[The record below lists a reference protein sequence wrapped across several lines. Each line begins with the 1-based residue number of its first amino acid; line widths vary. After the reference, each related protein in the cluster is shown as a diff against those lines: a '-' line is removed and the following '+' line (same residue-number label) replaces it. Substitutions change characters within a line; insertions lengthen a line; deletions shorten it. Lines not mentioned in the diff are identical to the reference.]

1 MTRKL
6 ATILGPCLSL
16 GLGAAALA
24 GFAGAAVADPVA
36 DFYKGKSIS
45 IVVGFSPGGGYDL
58 YGRLVARHLGN
69 FVPGKPDVIVQN
81 KPGAGSGVAASYIY
95 NATPK
100 DGTQIGIFLSHLS
113 LNRVLGKQTNYVF
126 EKFTWLGRLNTT
138 QNLSVV
144 WADAPVTTVEEA
156 KKTEVVLAASGP
168 ESATSRVPIAFN
180 RLLGTKFKV
189 VRGYDSSI
197 KMAVAMEQGETHG
210 VGGISL
216 QALQT
221 MRPQWLAEKKIRFL
235 YVTAMERHKS
245 MPDVPAVPEFARN
258 EAERQVLRLIM
269 SSSDVGVALAGEPD
283 IPGERAAALRQAFLR
298 MVEDKAFLAEAASM
312 KLDLDPLGGEALMGI
327 MAEMGAMPEAVLDRA
342 RDLLQID

>member
-1 MTRKL
+1 MMRITSIACGL
-6 ATILGPCLSL
+6 AMS
-16 GLGAAALA
+16 AAA
-24 GFAGAAVADPVA
+24 AVPAQADAVA
-36 DFYKGKSIS
+36 DFYKGKTVS
-45 IVVGFSPGGGYDL
+45 IVVGFSSGGGYDL
-58 YGRLVARHLGN
+58 YGRLVARHFGN

-113 LNRVLGKQTNYVF
+113 LNKVLDKETPYVF

-144 WADAPVTTVEEA
+144 WENAPAKTVEEA
-156 KKTEVVLAASGP
+156 KRTEVILAASGA

-210 VGGISL
+210 VGSISL

-221 MRPQWLAEKKIRFL
+221 MRPQWLAEKKLRFL

-258 EAERQVLRLIM
+258 DAERQVLRFIM
-269 SSSDVGVALAGEPD
+269 SSSDVGVALAGEPN
-283 IPGERAAALRQAFLR
+283 IPTDRAAALRKAFMG
-298 MVEDKAFLAEAASM
+298 MVGDKAFVADAEKM
-312 KLDLDPLGGEALMGI
+312 KLDLDPLGGEPLMEI
-327 MAEMGAMPEAVLDRA
+327 MAEMGTLPDSVLNRA
-342 RDLLQID
+342 RDLLRID

>member
-1 MTRKL
+1 MRHSSTALCVSTLL
-6 ATILGPCLSL
+6 AS
-16 GLGAAALA
+16 A
-24 GFAGAAVADPVA
+24 FVAPPAQADSAA
-36 DFYKGKSIS
+36 DFYKGKTVS
-45 IVVGFSPGGGYDL
+45 IVVGFAPGGGYDL
-58 YGRLVARHLGN
+58 YGRLVARHFGAL
-69 FVPGKPDVIVQN
+69 VPGKPDVIVQN
-81 KPGAGSGVAASYIY
+81 RPGAGSAVAASYIY

-113 LNRVLGKQTNYVF
+113 LNRVLEKETPYVF

-144 WADAPVTTVEEA
+144 WDTAPVKTVEDA
-156 KKTEVVLAASGP
+156 KRTEVVLAASGP

-197 KMAVAMEQGETHG
+197 KMALAMEQGETHG

-245 MPDVPAVPEFARN
+245 MPDVPAVPEFARTD
-258 EAERQVLRLIM
+258 EERQILRFIM
-269 SSSDVGVALAGEPD
+269 SSSDVGVALAGEPA
-283 IPGERAAALRQAFLR
+283 IPADRAVALRQAFSK
-298 MVEDKAFLAEAASM
+298 MIGDKAFLAEADKM
-312 KLDLDPLGGEALMGI
+312 KLDLEPLGGEALMEI
-327 MAEMGAMPEAVLDRA
+327 MAEMGTLPDSVLNKA